1 MLKFIR
7 VIINGYFVALFI
19 CNRRYFILFF
29 LIAIFTPSS
38 FQNLIRDISVC
49 IINSTHEIDQTRVN
63 NLIIIQRNEI
73 FQRLIVISK
82 DHSLPL

>member
-1 MLKFIR
+1 MDTLLLFLF
-7 VIINGYFVALFI
+7 VIVGI
-19 CNRRYFILFF
+19 FILFF
-29 LIAIFTPSS
+29 LIAIFTFKIYVSI
-38 FQNLIRDISVC
+38 NLLIRDISVC

-82 DHSLPL
+82 DPSLPL

>member
-1 MLKFIR
+1 MDTLLLFLF
-7 VIINGYFVALFI
+7 VIVGI
-19 CNRRYFILFF
+19 FILFF

-63 NLIIIQRNEI
+63 NSI
-73 FQRLIVISK
+73 
-82 DHSLPL
+82 